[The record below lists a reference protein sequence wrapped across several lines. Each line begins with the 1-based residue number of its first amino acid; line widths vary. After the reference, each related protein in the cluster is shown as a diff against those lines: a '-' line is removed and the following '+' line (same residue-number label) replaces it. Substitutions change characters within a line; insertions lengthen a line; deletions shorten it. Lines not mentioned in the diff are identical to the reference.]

1 MVESTLSESAPAPGP
16 PLRWCH
22 DVVDDVSRTFAI
34 SIDLL
39 EEPMSSYI
47 CVGYL
52 LCRIPDTVEDAKH
65 IPNERKA
72 RLLTRYDAVLDPE
85 DDADPEAFAEAAE
98 EWIPEDPDSPA
109 DWEVVRHVER
119 VFGAYEAFDADVR
132 EAMRPPIR
140 ELVDGMTRFVERSEE
155 DTGLR
160 IDTRDELDDYCYYV
174 AGTVGHLITNLTA
187 LETDDGT
194 ERYLRERAESF
205 GLLLQLVNI
214 AKDVHTDF
222 TDEDNVYVPAEWLRA
237 HGVPQ
242 ERVLAPEYRAGAGV
256 AVKRVIDHARSF
268 RGEAREYLQR
278 LGHDTDGH
286 LSAWALPYLLAVAT
300 LRELDANLDDV
311 FTESSV
317 KVSREEVTRLVAAF
331 AGSSPDVDLLHELER
346 SIEAE

>member
-16 PLRWCH
+16 PLEWCH
-22 DVVDDVSRTFAI
+22 GVVDDVSRTFAI
-34 SIDLL
+34 SINMLD
-39 EEPMSSYI
+39 EPMSSYI

-52 LCRIPDTVEDAKH
+52 LCRVPDTVEDAKH
-65 IPNERKA
+65 IPNDAKA
-72 RLLTRYDAVLDPE
+72 RLLTQYDAALDPE
-85 DDADPEAFAEAAE
+85 DDTSPEAFVDAVE
-98 EWIPEDPDSPA
+98 EWVPDEPADPA
-109 DWEVVRHVER
+109 DWDVVENVAR
-119 VFGAYEAFDADVR
+119 VFGAYEAFDADAR

-140 ELVDGMTRFVERSEE
+140 ELVEGMATFVERS
-155 DTGLR
+155 DDDRGLR
-160 IDTRDELDDYCYYV
+160 IADREELDRYCYFV

-194 ERYLRERAESF
+194 ESYLRERAESF

-222 TDEDNVYVPAEWLRA
+222 RDEDNVYVPAEWLRA

-242 ERVLAPEYRAGAGV
+242 DRILAPEYRAGAGV

-268 RGEAREYLQR
+268 RGEAREYLHR
-278 LGHDTDGH
+278 LGRTTEGH

-300 LRELDANLDDV
+300 LRDLDANLDQV

-317 KVSREEVTRLVAAF
+317 KVSREEVTRLIAAF
-331 AGSSPDVDLLHELER
+331 TTSSPDVDLLRDLEQ
-346 SIEAE
+346 SIDAE